1 MGKPAA
7 TVVLDNEAVAALA
20 NPRHPKHRT
29 LLTYVEGIAQRR
41 ARHPSQRILV
51 PVAVRIEAGW
61 DRTSRKAAVINRVS
75 GARDVALTGEAANS
89 AQRLR
94 AATGV
99 SVVDA
104 TVGEAAE
111 AAPKPVVILTSD
123 VDDMRA
129 LASRISGEVRVE
141 RV

>member
-1 MGKPAA
+1 M
-7 TVVLDNEAVAALA
+7 
-20 NPRHPKHRT
+20 
-29 LLTYVEGIAQRR
+29 EGIAQRR